1 VIGRLRH
8 KRKARGVPAGKEK
21 RKAQQESRSTRATTQ
36 TRTKRTKRFRTEKTT
51 VPDQNDDS
59 SGNKPRRFRAKELR
73 SSIPDSVRNRPP
85 ENAELSLSYAGS
97 IFLGLVTSDYL
108 FLFLFLFFN
117 FLILRHLLA
126 SQEGF
131 NIKARANW
139 TPIWGHGK
147 NTKTHLNG
155 HIRPPTL

>member
-1 VIGRLRH
+1 LRH
-8 KRKARGVPAGKEK
+8 KRKARGVPTGKEK

-59 SGNKPRRFRAKELR
+59 SGNKPRRFRAKELY

-97 IFLGLVTSDYL
+97 IFLGLVTSDLFIYL
-108 FLFLFLFFN
+108 FIFIFYFSIF
-117 FLILRHLLA
+117 
-126 SQEGF
+126 
-131 NIKARANW
+131 
-139 TPIWGHGK
+139 
-147 NTKTHLNG
+147 
-155 HIRPPTL
+155 